1 MDIKGKT
8 VLVTGS
14 ASGLGK
20 AMAEHFAKKGAKIV
34 LSDISEEKLK
44 EAEKDI
50 KTLGTEVYSFK
61 ADVSRRRCR
70 KAYAVCSKTIR
81 KFRRSHIECR
91 NFKRR
96 LTRKNG

>member
-50 KTLGTEVYSFK
+50 KL
-61 ADVSRRRCR
+61 
-70 KAYAVCSKTIR
+70 
-81 KFRRSHIECR
+81 
-91 NFKRR
+91 
-96 LTRKNG
+96 